1 MKFLASPGRFYLNN
15 PAGEMVAEVTFTIA
29 DNVVAIN
36 HTFVDPSLRGQG
48 VAGKLMVA
56 VIDYAQEHHYWIKP
70 VCSYAQMFFQKFTQ
84 YQDLV
89 KE

>member
-1 MKFLASPGRFYLNN
+1 MKFLASPGRFYQNDA
-15 PAGEMVAEVTFTIA
+15 AGNMVAEVTFTIK
-29 DNVVAIN
+29 DDVVSIN

-56 VIDYAQEHHYWIKP
+56 VADYARKHHYWIKP
-70 VCSYAQMFFQKFTQ
+70 VCSYSQMFFQKFTE